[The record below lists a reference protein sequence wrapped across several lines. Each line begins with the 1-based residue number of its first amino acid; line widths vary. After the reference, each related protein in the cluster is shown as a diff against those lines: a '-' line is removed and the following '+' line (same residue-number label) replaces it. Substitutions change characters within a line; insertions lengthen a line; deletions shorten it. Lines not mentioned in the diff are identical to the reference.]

1 MRRLFSHALLF
12 RYFLF
17 SQGMRENPHVQPR
30 LYFQFFCIYQ
40 RFFNAARF
48 EQDQKEKV
56 ATMSQNYQHQ
66 PGHGSLS
73 GFSVLKVGV
82 FVDVAYMYRNG
93 GRGLRYDVL
102 REFAGR
108 DDSELLRLNA
118 YVSFD
123 AERAEDDEEYREG
136 VHKFYST
143 LRDYGFKVIKKLV
156 KWYEDDAGNRY
167 GKANADLD
175 LGVDALL
182 QSEALDRMLIATGD
196 GDFIQVVRALQN
208 KGCRVETVALDNVST
223 ELRHE
228 VDMFMSGYL
237 IPNLIPTRSSVAWGE
252 LGSRVRGTCYWYN
265 REQGFG
271 FMRFL
276 DKIAQ
281 GLWLTDTRHP
291 LSPYKTVY
299 FHDSNLAEAISI
311 SHLPSR
317 EYIFEFELGKSLRQ
331 EGWQALDIE
340 LASKL

>member
-1 MRRLFSHALLF
+1 M
-12 RYFLF
+12 
-17 SQGMRENPHVQPR
+17 G
-30 LYFQFFCIYQ
+30 
-40 RFFNAARF
+40 
-48 EQDQKEKV
+48 
-56 ATMSQNYQHQ
+56 QNYQHLQ
-66 PGHGSLS
+66 HAANGITNHSP
-73 GFSVLKVGV
+73 LKVGV

-108 DDSELLRLNA
+108 DDGELLRLNA

-123 AERAEDDEEYREG
+123 VERADEDDEYREG

-143 LRDYGFKVIKKLV
+143 LRDYGFKVIKKIV
-156 KWYEDDAGNRY
+156 KWYEDDSGNRY

-182 QSEALDRMLIATGD
+182 QSVNLDRVMIATGD
-196 GDFIQVVRALQN
+196 GDFIQVVRALQA
-208 KGCRVETVALDNVST
+208 KGCRVETIALDNVST
-223 ELRHE
+223 ELRYE

-237 IPNLIPTRSSVAWGE
+237 IPNLIPAKSNNNAQWGE

-276 DKIAQ
+276 DRVAP

-291 LSPYKTVY
+291 QSPYKTVY
-299 FHDSNLAEAISI
+299 FHDSNLGDGIPVSQ
-311 SHLPSR
+311 LPSR
-317 EYIFEFELGKSLRQ
+317 DLIFEFELGKSLRQ

-340 LASKL
+340 LVSKL

>member
-1 MRRLFSHALLF
+1 M
-12 RYFLF
+12 
-17 SQGMRENPHVQPR
+17 G
-30 LYFQFFCIYQ
+30 
-40 RFFNAARF
+40 
-48 EQDQKEKV
+48 
-56 ATMSQNYQHQ
+56 QNFHHQ
-66 PGHGSLS
+66 PSGTGHGRSQ
-73 GFSVLKVGV
+73 VKVGI

-108 DDSELLRLNA
+108 DQAELLRMNA

-123 AERAEDDEEYREG
+123 AERAQEDEEYRDG

-156 KWYEDDAGNRY
+156 KWYEDDNGNRY

-182 QSEALDRMLIATGD
+182 QADNLDRVLIATGD

-223 ELRHE
+223 ELRYE

-237 IPNLIPTRSSVAWGE
+237 IPNLIPTKGGNSGPLWGE

-271 FMRFL
+271 FMRFM
-276 DKIAQ
+276 DKIAP

-299 FHDSNLAEAISI
+299 FHDSNLAENIPTSQ
-311 SHLPSR
+311 LPSR
-317 EYIFEFELGKSLRQ
+317 EFIFEFELGKSIRQ

-340 LASKL
+340 IVSRL

>member
-1 MRRLFSHALLF
+1 MAQTFHQS
-12 RYFLF
+12 
-17 SQGMRENPHVQPR
+17 SQGASP
-30 LYFQFFCIYQ
+30 Y
-40 RFFNAARF
+40 AR
-48 EQDQKEKV
+48 
-56 ATMSQNYQHQ
+56 S
-66 PGHGSLS
+66 
-73 GFSVLKVGV
+73 SVKVGV

-108 DDSELLRLNA
+108 DQGELIRLNA
-118 YVSFD
+118 YVSYD
-123 AERAEDDEEYREG
+123 AERAEEDEEYREG

-182 QSEALDRMLIATGD
+182 QSINLDRILIATGD

-208 KGCRVETVALDNVST
+208 KGIRVETVALDNVST
-223 ELRHE
+223 ELRYE

-237 IPNLIPTRSSVAWGE
+237 IPNLIPTKSNNVPWGE

-271 FMRFL
+271 FLRFM
-276 DKIAQ
+276 DKI
-281 GLWLTDTRHP
+281 GPGIWLTDTRHP
-291 LSPYKTVY
+291 HSPYKTVY
-299 FHDSNLAEAISI
+299 FHDSNLSGNIPTSQ
-311 SHLPSR
+311 LPSR
-317 EYIFEFELGKSLRQ
+317 DFIFEFELGKSIRQ

-340 LASKL
+340 IVSKL